1 MGRRNSFDVDACAEA
16 LTPRRFAREPRTQ
29 AGHRRHTPALDS
41 VHPGFVERR
50 AVVPA
55 ESLTRYSRGARARL
69 GRRYSFVVVIL
80 GPKPGVNRAQGVL
93 CVCPPACVLRAM
105 PIALDAWFFRTA
117 KALRLEYG
125 KRCSSRSTVL
135 EPPLECR
142 PFRLRRTSAAP

>member
-1 MGRRNSFDVDACAEA
+1 M
-16 LTPRRFAREPRTQ
+16 
-29 AGHRRHTPALDS
+29 
-41 VHPGFVERR
+41 
-50 AVVPA
+50 
-55 ESLTRYSRGARARL
+55 

-125 KRCSSRSTVL
+125 KRCSSRSTGL

-142 PFRLRRTSAAP
+142 PFRLRRTSSAL